1 MALRTFSIISLG
13 AMLLVSCAGAQA
25 ENETV
30 SETMIETAKVSRDQ
44 CMALAT
50 KAEKLDCMKT
60 LKKQRAA
67 EIAILNKE
75 VAKGKATNEA
85 LSISQ
90 KPISSR

>member
-25 ENETV
+25 EN
-30 SETMIETAKVSRDQ
+30 ETMIETAKVSRDQ